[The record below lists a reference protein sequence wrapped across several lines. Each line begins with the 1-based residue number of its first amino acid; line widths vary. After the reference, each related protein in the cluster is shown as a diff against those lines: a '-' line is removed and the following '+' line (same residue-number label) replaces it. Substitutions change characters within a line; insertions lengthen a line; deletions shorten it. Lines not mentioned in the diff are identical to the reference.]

1 MHPALP
7 DQTGRTFVITGANS
21 GIGRQTA
28 RALAAA
34 GAIVVLAVRNR
45 SKGEDAASS
54 MTGSTEVHEL
64 DLASL
69 DSIRAFAAR
78 WGERPIDVLINNAG
92 VANLPASRTVDG
104 FELNF
109 GTNHLGHFALTNLL
123 LAQITDRVTTVAS
136 LAHYAGWVGLEDLN
150 WQRRRYRFSL
160 AYGQSKL
167 ANIVF
172 VGELQ
177 RRLTAAGSS
186 VIATASH
193 PGVANTQLAHDAG
206 NRAFHEFHGLL
217 NKLLGQSEED
227 GAQPTL
233 VAATADLP
241 GDTYIGPGGRFQL
254 RGTPKPVGR
263 ARRATDT
270 DVARRLWD
278 LSERLTHTR
287 FPFDSTTATRVA
299 TRPGAAA
306 GVPERDR
313 LAAVP
318 RLERHDRR
326 DGFG

>member
-1 MHPALP
+1 MHAALP

-45 SKGEDAASS
+45 SKGEDAAAS

-69 DSIRAFAAR
+69 DSIRTFAAR

-92 VANLPASRTVDG
+92 VANLRQSRTADG
-104 FELNF
+104 FELNV

-123 LAQITDRVTTVAS
+123 LAHITDRVTTVAS
-136 LAHYAGWVGLEDLN
+136 LGHYAGWVGLEDLN
-150 WQRRRYRFSL
+150 WERRRYRFSL

-193 PGVANTQLAHDAG
+193 PGVANTQLAHDAS
-206 NRAFHEFHGLL
+206 NRAFHEFHGILK
-217 NKLLGQSEED
+217 KLLGQSEED

-263 ARRATDT
+263 ARRASDT

-278 LSERLTHTR
+278 LSERLTATA
-287 FPFDSTTATRVA
+287 FPFNGVHAAHVPTPR
-299 TRPGAAA
+299 GAAS
-306 GVPERDR
+306 GMPERDR
-313 LAAVP
+313 LEVGP
-318 RLERHDRR
+318 RLERRDRG
-326 DGFG
+326 DGLG